1 MKPDTAA
8 TGDLQHDSEKRDGY
22 LARLLDHC
30 ERIPDAQEV
39 FELLD
44 VLRDMDALSS
54 DEAAMLMHSYWQG
67 AR

>member
-1 MKPDTAA
+1 MRPTNAT
-8 TGDLQHDSEKRDGY
+8 TGDLQSHSENRGGL

-44 VLRDMDALSS
+44 VLRDLGAVTA
-54 DEAAMLMHSYWQG
+54 DEAASLMHLYWKG
-67 AR
+67 V